1 MLLSREN
8 KFIRMLESPAKLCQT
23 WIISQT
29 ILFDRVFCS
38 MSTSCTIQSGHPA
51 PIVRWIN
58 HQIHW
63 IKMNLFR
70 RSIIQISAYF
80 QFSMCCWT
88 QTIWC
93 YWQWKSLCAHILN
106 LTQLLPTKIFTDF
119 VVNAVILNDVS
130 FSNMK
135 LCLNQIDFFARVEMK
150 CFIFF
155 ENVCTICDTQ
165 AILLIHFRDFFNWIE
180 SNRNNHY
187 EREYDC
193 SYLSGKSIDL
203 RNLFKTNPIKPT

>member
-1 MLLSREN
+1 MKIFWIETRSSFMLLSREN

-150 CFIFF
+150 CFIFLKTYAQSVIRRLYCSF
-155 ENVCTICDTQ
+155 ILGIFLIELNQIEITTTNVNTTAHICQ
-165 AILLIHFRDFFNWIE
+165 VRVLI
-180 SNRNNHY
+180 
-187 EREYDC
+187 
-193 SYLSGKSIDL
+193 
-203 RNLFKTNPIKPT
+203 